1 MTSQEHKSFI
11 EKIKA
16 CLRDKREKD
25 KKNTTPVCT
34 LEEIFKGMSVD
45 ERNMYYQFNS
55 PAYLNTTFSE
65 AIKNNPKIHFDIGR
79 KTFSFKN
86 QFYSVNDLIQ
96 KLYLN
101 KVGVIEG
108 QDLYDDI
115 EREDLEKLTRDGLL
129 RKIVIKDRKS
139 KPAQTILYSKNHS
152 NDEVEKLNLE
162 VRTPQVLK
170 DYWAKISKDEVDRMD
185 HNKRSALA
193 YLNRGQPER
202 SSKKDKRKSRRG
214 REEDNAREWRNYHLA
229 HKIDEAKK
237 MLSKRAPDAKKL
249 LRKTGISK

>member
-1 MTSQEHKSFI
+1 MMTSQEHKSFI

-16 CLRDKREKD
+16 CLRDKHEKD
-25 KKNTTPVCT
+25 KKNTMLTCT

-79 KTFSFKN
+79 KAFSFKH
-86 QFYSVNDLIQ
+86 QFNSVGDLIE
-96 KLYLN
+96 KLYQTRI
-101 KVGVIEG
+101 GVIEG

-115 EREDLEKLTRDGLL
+115 AKEDLEKLTRDGLL
-129 RKIVIKDRKS
+129 RKITIKDRKS
-139 KPAQTILYSKNHS
+139 KPAITMIYSKNHS

-162 VRTPQVLK
+162 NRTPLVLK
-170 DYWAKISKDEVDRMD
+170 EYWAQISKEEVDRMD
-185 HNKRSALA
+185 INKRSAQA
-193 YLNRGQPER
+193 YLNRGQPV
-202 SSKKDKRKSRRG
+202 KKTEKRKSRRN
-214 REEDNAREWRNYHLA
+214 REEDNAKEWRNYHLA

-237 MLSKRAPDAKKL
+237 MLTKRGPDNKKI
-249 LRKTGISK
+249 LRKTGGGTK

>member
-11 EKIKA
+11 EKIKS
-16 CLRDKREKD
+16 CLREKKERD
-25 KKNTTPVCT
+25 KKSGSPTCT
-34 LEEIFKGMSVD
+34 LEEIFKGMSLD

-86 QFYSVNDLIQ
+86 QFLSVNDLIE
-96 KLYLN
+96 KLYQTRM
-101 KVGVIEG
+101 GVVEG

-115 EREDLEKLTRDGLL
+115 DKEDLEKLTRDGLL
-129 RKIVIKDRKS
+129 RKIVIKDKKS
-139 KPAQTILYSKNHS
+139 KPAITMIYSKNHS

-162 VRTPQVLK
+162 QRTPSVLK
-170 DYWAKISKDEVDRMD
+170 EYWEKISKEEVERMD
-185 HNKRSALA
+185 QNKRSAMA
-193 YLNRGQPER
+193 YLNRGQPAL
-202 SSKKDKRKSRRG
+202 KKAEKRKNRRN
-214 REEDNAREWRNYHLA
+214 REEDNAKEWRNYHLA
-229 HKIDEAKK
+229 DKIDEAKK

-249 LRKTGISK
+249 LRKTGGGK